1 MKKTLNN
8 ILSTSLYFLM
18 VLVVVFAVVTFIGQR
33 IEVVGSS
40 MYPTFED
47 KDNLLVDKF
56 SYRFHDPERFDIVIF
71 PYRYEP
77 NNKYIKRIIG
87 LPGETVYIDD
97 KGTIYINGEVLEENY
112 GYEVIKDPGRAY
124 EPITLGEDE
133 YFLLGDNRNNS
144 MDSRDPNVGNL
155 TFDELIGKAFMRVYP
170 LKKMGMIKHQ

>member
-40 MYPTFED
+40 MYPTLED

>member
-1 MKKTLNN
+1 
-8 ILSTSLYFLM
+8 M

-40 MYPTFED
+40 MYPTLED

-112 GYEVIKDPGRAY
+112 GYEVIKDSGRAY

>member
-40 MYPTFED
+40 MYPTLED

-124 EPITLGEDE
+124 EPITLGEEE